1 MATSKKQPPQDQTP
15 AGQTPPSPGQP
26 PAGQPPQGPPAPQNS
41 FLDETL
47 ASGRRIPVSVA
58 GDRADTQPVRIVGP
72 DPDGVFQVS
81 GPGPGGSFEVNG
93 PGPQGSFRVSGT
105 EPDGSFRVGGNEPDG
120 SVRISGPGENG
131 SFPVAPTGPLS
142 VNLQRSESLATGDQ
156 PLWVAIRM
164 TTRAIGFDNYARF
177 ITRVLCEGTVVP
189 ERVRHRREGADLLHG
204 VDAYQL
210 LRTATEAF
218 LLVHCGVAIRQEDY
232 NQDEERGRLGR
243 DLSHRQI
250 SDLLTSYLGNGI
262 LPYLDRVT
270 EGLQSGLDESPFCSD
285 RIPNGLLGPCL
296 LELIWSYWH
305 EEGMLVQA
313 INAVSLRFQNKR
325 GPGDREPLANFEL
338 HPLRPLT
345 NLLWGYIQDEDHRL
359 TVARRAYEYEHHY
372 GLGLVGKAVPKLR
385 PADRRSKF
393 LEAFHGLL
401 HQAALFYERD
411 ANTTIIA
418 DGFPLLNA
426 LREVHMIL
434 AEGAHNQFRDLP
446 WTARVE
452 MLVQQWLL
460 ARHEMRE
467 FLGGRAMV
475 PYAEPWMVQVE
486 SLKRLQGW
494 PDTPVTPFHDL
505 AVHGEQIIL
514 SIRYGDWSV
523 VNDQDQARNWV
534 RYWRP
539 EIQRYIHAYQ
549 AATGVDLAATS
560 QDKQAGLRINATPP
574 SVLLQQ
580 RAAQQRSR

>member
-1 MATSKKQPPQDQTP
+1 MANGKKNPPNQGQGQAPPGRTPPNPEQPPT
-15 AGQTPPSPGQP
+15 
-26 PAGQPPQGPPAPQNS
+26 GQPPQGAPTPQNS
-41 FLDETL
+41 YLDETL
-47 ASGRRIPVSVA
+47 ASGRRLQVSVA
-58 GDRADTQPVRIVGP
+58 GDQDDTQPVRIIGA
-72 DPDGVFQVS
+72 DPDGVL
-81 GPGPGGSFEVNG
+81 
-93 PGPQGSFRVSGT
+93 RVSGT
-105 EPDGSFRVGGNEPDG
+105 EPDGSFRVGGTEPDG
-120 SVRISGPGENG
+120 SFRVSGPGPDG
-131 SFPVAPTGPLS
+131 AFPVAATAPLS
-142 VNLQRSESLATGDQ
+142 VNLQRSESLLTGDQ
-156 PLWVAIRM
+156 PLWVAIRA
-164 TTRAIGFDNYARF
+164 TTRAIGFDNYDRF
-177 ITRVLCEGTVVP
+177 ITRVLCEEIDVP
-189 ERVRHRREGADLLHG
+189 ERVRHCRGGADLLHG

-218 LLVHCGVAIRQEDY
+218 LLVNCGVAIRMEDY
-232 NQDEERGRLGR
+232 NQDEERGRLGGR
-243 DLSHRQI
+243 DFSHRQI

-270 EGLQSGLDESPFCSD
+270 AGLRSGRNESPFCSD
-285 RIPNGLLGPCL
+285 SIPNDLLAPCL
-296 LELIWSYWH
+296 IELIWSYWH

-385 PADRRSKF
+385 SADRRSKF

-460 ARHEMRE
+460 ARPEMRE

-505 AVHGEQIIL
+505 AVHGEQIVL
-514 SIRYGDWSV
+514 SIRYGDWSA

-539 EIQRYIHAYQ
+539 EIQRYLHAYQ

-560 QDKQAGLRINATPP
+560 QDKQAGLQINATPP

-580 RAAQQRSR
+580 RAAQQRGR

>member
-1 MATSKKQPPQDQTP
+1 
-15 AGQTPPSPGQP
+15 
-26 PAGQPPQGPPAPQNS
+26 
-41 FLDETL
+41 
-47 ASGRRIPVSVA
+47 
-58 GDRADTQPVRIVGP
+58 
-72 DPDGVFQVS
+72 
-81 GPGPGGSFEVNG
+81 
-93 PGPQGSFRVSGT
+93 
-105 EPDGSFRVGGNEPDG
+105 
-120 SVRISGPGENG
+120 
-131 SFPVAPTGPLS
+131 
-142 VNLQRSESLATGDQ
+142 
-156 PLWVAIRM
+156 
-164 TTRAIGFDNYARF
+164 
-177 ITRVLCEGTVVP
+177 
-189 ERVRHRREGADLLHG
+189 
-204 VDAYQL
+204 
-210 LRTATEAF
+210 
-218 LLVHCGVAIRQEDY
+218 
-232 NQDEERGRLGR
+232 
-243 DLSHRQI
+243 
-250 SDLLTSYLGNGI
+250 
-262 LPYLDRVT
+262 
-270 EGLQSGLDESPFCSD
+270 
-285 RIPNGLLGPCL
+285 
-296 LELIWSYWH
+296 
-305 EEGMLVQA
+305 
-313 INAVSLRFQNKR
+313 VSLRFQNKR

-359 TVARRAYEYEHHY
+359 TLARRAYEYEHHY
-372 GLGLVGKAVPKLR
+372 GLGLIGKAVPKLR

-460 ARHEMRE
+460 ARPEMRE

-486 SLKRLQGW
+486 SIKRLQGW

-514 SIRYGDWSV
+514 SVRYGDWSV

-539 EIQRYIHAYQ
+539 EIQRYLHAYQ

-580 RAAQQRSR
+580 RAAQQRGR

>member
-1 MATSKKQPPQDQTP
+1 MATSKKQTPQH
-15 AGQTPPSPGQP
+15 PGQP
-26 PAGQPPQGPPAPQNS
+26 PTEQPTQEPPATQS
-41 FLDETL
+41 SYLDETL
-47 ASGRRIPVSVA
+47 LSGKRIPVAVA
-58 GDRADTQPVRIVGP
+58 GDSTDREPIHIIP
-72 DPDGVFQVS
+72 DPDGVLKVS
-81 GPGPGGSFEVNG
+81 GPGPGGAFEVHG
-93 PGPQGSFRVSGT
+93 PGPQGAFRLSGT
-105 EPDGSFRVGGNEPDG
+105 EPDGSFRV
-120 SVRISGPGENG
+120 SGPGPEG
-131 SFPVAPTGPLS
+131 AFPVAATGPLG
-142 VNLQRSESLATGDQ
+142 VNLQRSESLPTGDQ
-156 PLWVAIRM
+156 PLWVAIRA
-164 TTRAIGFDNYARF
+164 TTRAIGFDNYDRF
-177 ITRVLCEGTVVP
+177 ITRVLCEGEGIDVP
-189 ERVRHRREGADLLHG
+189 ERVRHCRGGADLLHG

-218 LLVHCGVAIRQEDY
+218 LLLFCGVVIRPEDY
-232 NQDEERGRLGR
+232 SREEERARLGGR
-243 DLSHRQI
+243 DLSHQQI

-270 EGLQSGLDESPFCSD
+270 AGLRSGRNESPFCSD
-285 RIPNGLLGPCL
+285 RIPNDLLAPCL

-313 INAVSLRFQNKR
+313 VNAVSLRFQNKR
-325 GPGDREPLANFEL
+325 GPADREPLANFEL

-345 NLLWGYIQDEDHRL
+345 NLLWGYIQDEDRRL

-372 GLGLVGKAVPKLR
+372 GLGLIGKAVPKLR
-385 PADRRSKF
+385 AADRRSKF

-460 ARHEMRE
+460 ARPEMRE

-475 PYAEPWMVQVE
+475 PYAEPWMGQVD

-494 PDTPVTPFHDL
+494 PDAPVTPFHDL

-514 SIRYGDWSV
+514 SVRYGDWSV

-539 EIQRYIHAYQ
+539 EIQRYLHAYQ
-549 AATGVDLAATS
+549 AVTGIDLAATS

-580 RAAQQRSR
+580 RATQQRGR

>member
-1 MATSKKQPPQDQTP
+1 MANGKKNPPN
-15 AGQTPPSPGQP
+15 PGQ
-26 PAGQPPQGPPAPQNS
+26 APPAPP
-41 FLDETL
+41 
-47 ASGRRIPVSVA
+47 AAP
-58 GDRADTQPVRIVGP
+58 PP
-72 DPDGVFQVS
+72 
-81 GPGPGGSFEVNG
+81 GSFEDMLAKGRRPELDIGEVKRPLTVRPEG
-93 PGPQGSFRVSGT
+93 ESFRVSG
-105 EPDGSFRVGGNEPDG
+105 PGQDGA
-120 SVRISGPGENG
+120 
-131 SFPVAPTGPLS
+131 FPFAPTGPLS
-142 VNLQRSESLATGDQ
+142 VNLQRSESNPTEDQ
-156 PLWVAIRM
+156 PLWVAIRFG
-164 TTRAIGFDNYARF
+164 TRAIAFDHYSDF
-177 ITRVLCEGTVVP
+177 IDRVLCQGQDVAHP
-189 ERVRHRREGADLLHG
+189 RVRRQRERADLLHG

-210 LRTATEAF
+210 LLTATEAF
-218 LLVHCGVAIRQEDY
+218 LLVNCGVVLDPDFYDRFRGDPARA
-232 NQDEERGRLGR
+232 DEFRAFQNEEGNRLGISEAELQERMTR
-243 DLSHRQI
+243 DLRA
-250 SDLLTSYLGNGI
+250 YLGRGGGA
-262 LPYLDRVT
+262 LPYIDRIAH
-270 EGLQSGLDESPFCSD
+270 ELRGGPESPFCGAD
-285 RIPNGLLGPCL
+285 IPNRVLAPCL

-325 GPGDREPLANFEL
+325 GPGDREPLANFEI

-460 ARHEMRE
+460 ARPEMRE

-475 PYAEPWMVQVE
+475 PYAEPWMGQVD

-539 EIQRYIHAYQ
+539 EIQRYLHAYQ

-580 RAAQQRSR
+580 RAAQQRGR

>member
-1 MATSKKQPPQDQTP
+1 MAIKRTSNDREGRGKPPEECDW
-15 AGQTPPSPGQP
+15 A
-26 PAGQPPQGPPAPQNS
+26 
-41 FLDETL
+41 DETRNL
-47 ASGRRIPVSVA
+47 LEKGLRIPV
-58 GDRADTQPVRIVGP
+58 DPLP
-72 DPDGVFQVS
+72 DQGSLPVS
-81 GPGPGGSFEVNG
+81 GN
-93 PGPQGSFRVSGT
+93 
-105 EPDGSFRVGGNEPDG
+105 
-120 SVRISGPGENG
+120 
-131 SFPVAPTGPLS
+131 LS
-142 VNLQRSESLATGDQ
+142 VNLQRAASDSTTDQ
-156 PLWVAIRM
+156 ALWVAIRLG
-164 TTRAIGFDNYARF
+164 TRAIAFDNYDRY
-177 ITRVLCEGTVVP
+177 ITRVLCQGKNPHESVQN
-189 ERVRHRREGADLLHG
+189 RRAGADLLHG
-204 VDAYQL
+204 VDAYEL

-218 LLVHCGVAIRQEDY
+218 LLLYCGVFDPDRFRTLEVGREPEQELGDLLVE
-232 NQDEERGRLGR
+232 DRKRLGSGLSDEMFLQR
-243 DLSHRQI
+243 LADDLR
-250 SDLLTSYLGNGI
+250 TYLGTNGT
-262 LPYLDRVT
+262 LPYIDRIAGALRDGT
-270 EGLQSGLDESPFCSD
+270 DNPFCGSG
-285 RIPNGLLGPCL
+285 ITGKLLAPCL

-313 INAVSLRFQNKR
+313 LNVVSLRFQNKR
-325 GPGDREPLANFEL
+325 GPADREPLANFEI

-345 NLLWGYIQDEDHRL
+345 NLLWGYVQDEDHRL

-401 HQAALFYERD
+401 HHVALFYERD

-452 MLVQQWLL
+452 MLIQQWLL
-460 ARHEMRE
+460 ARPEMRE

-475 PYAEPWMVQVE
+475 PYAEPWMGQVD

-523 VNDQDQARNWV
+523 VNDQDQARNWA

-539 EIQRYIHAYQ
+539 EIQRYLHAYL

-560 QDKQAGLRINATPP
+560 QDKQAGLQINATPP

-580 RAAQQRSR
+580 RAARQRVG